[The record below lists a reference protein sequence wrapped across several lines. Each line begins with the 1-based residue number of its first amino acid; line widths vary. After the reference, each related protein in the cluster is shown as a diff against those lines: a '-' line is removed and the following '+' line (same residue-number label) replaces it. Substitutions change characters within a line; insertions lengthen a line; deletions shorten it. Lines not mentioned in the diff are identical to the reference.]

1 MITYIIQ
8 VVLFQI
14 LFLAVYDFFLS
25 KETFHN
31 YNRLYLLGTPVVSF
45 VLPLIKIPRFQNTVS
60 NELLVFLPEVML
72 SPEKVIEQTTFY
84 TETSVNYISLLFWSG
99 VALFTTVFL
108 VKLYK
113 IFRLISINE
122 TIQKTFYKLVLLP
135 KQTTA
140 FSFFNFIFL
149 GKNITDDK
157 KEDIIQHELI
167 HSKQKHSLDLL
178 FFEFLRI
185 AMWFNPMIYFYQQR
199 ITLLHE
205 YISDAEVVKTT
216 EKHDYFN
223 KLLAQTFQVENISFV
238 NQFYKHSLIK
248 KRITMM
254 TKNKSKQ
261 IKKAKYLLLL
271 PLLAS
276 MLVYTSCGVHKKNTS
291 VAELDE
297 VEDTVQIEEVMLK
310 DVPFA
315 IIEEVPEFPGCTG
328 TRKEKSDC
336 LNMSLKKHVVKNFD
350 TKLANKLSLSPG
362 KKKIWIIFRINEKG
376 FVTDVN
382 ARAPHPKLK
391 AEAIRV
397 INTIPRMKPGRQ
409 GGKPVGMKYTL
420 PVTFNIGGNTESTI
434 ALKEIV
440 MPRESINN
448 STDVPFAIIE
458 EVPVFPGCT
467 GTRAQKAACLNKSIQ
482 KFVVRNFN
490 IELPKKIGLP
500 KGKKNIWVVF
510 RIDDKGKVTNINAR
524 APHPKLKEEAI
535 RVASLLPKMIAGKQR
550 GKAVGM
556 KYTLPI
562 SFNVQ

>member
-60 NELLVFLPEVML
+60 EELLVFLPEVML
-72 SPEKVIEQTTFY
+72 SPEKVIEQTAFY
-84 TETSVNYISLLFWSG
+84 TETSVNYISLFFWSG
-99 VALFTTVFL
+99 VALFATVFL

-113 IFRLISINE
+113 IFRLIYVNE
-122 TIQKTFYKLVLLP
+122 TIQKTFYRLVLLP

-140 FSFFNFIFL
+140 FSFFNFIFI
-149 GKNITDDK
+149 GKNITEDK

-167 HSKQKHSLDLL
+167 HSKQKHTLDLL

-185 AMWFNPMIYFYQQR
+185 TMWFNPMIYFYQQR

-205 YISDAEVVKTT
+205 YISDAEVVKTI

-254 TKNKSKQ
+254 TKNKSKH

-276 MLVYTSCGVHKKNTS
+276 MLVYTSCETS
-291 VAELDE
+291 
-297 VEDTVQIEEVMLK
+297 QIEENTPQQKQLQTMYLEFQGEVKESISKKETFTDAYFGSGLPTGNLTSYK
-310 DVPFA
+310 NLSEA
-315 IIEEVPEFPGCTG
+315 EREEYD
-328 TRKEKSDC
+328 RYNNKIKENK
-336 LNMSLKKHVVKNFD
+336 
-350 TKLANKLSLSPG
+350 KLAEISELVLYRKDNGRVTIGTIIDWSKM
-362 KKKIWIIFRINEKG
+362 KKSNQ
-376 FVTDVN
+376 
-382 ARAPHPKLK
+382 K
-391 AEAIRV
+391 ADLLN
-397 INTIPRMKPGRQ
+397 NT
-409 GGKPVGMKYTL
+409 
-420 PVTFNIGGNTESTI
+420 
-434 ALKEIV
+434 
-440 MPRESINN
+440 
-448 STDVPFAIIE
+448 VPFAIIE
-458 EVPVFPGCT
+458 EVPVYPGCT
-467 GTRAQKAACLNKSIQ
+467 GTRAQKAACLNKMI
-482 KFVVRNFN
+482 KKTVFKNFN
-490 IELPKKIGLP
+490 VGLSKNLGLS
-500 KGKKNIWVVF
+500 KGKKKIWVVF
-510 RIDDKGKVTNINAR
+510 KIDEDGNVVDVNAR

-535 RVASLLPKMIAGKQR
+535 RVAGLLPKMIAGKQR

-562 SFNVQ
+562 SFNVE